1 MTKKIFRAILL
12 GTIAVLVFTTVMLSG
27 IMYRYMTQV
36 SERQLRT
43 QLNLA
48 SRGLTLEGTKYFR
61 SLNDEN
67 VRITW
72 IDRNGKVLYDS
83 SRSDVSGME
92 NHRDR
97 KEVQEA
103 LQKGY
108 GESERYSTTLT
119 EKMLYAARRQPDGT
133 VLRMSVSQYSV
144 WMLLVGMIQPFV
156 IIIIVAVLL
165 SLLLASRLS
174 KRVVKPLNDVDL
186 DHPLENEGCDEI
198 APILRKIDYQQRQ
211 LARQEQSLARQQ
223 DELNTIL
230 QNMAEG
236 MILLR
241 RGGKIISINNPAAE
255 ILGITGDHTGESLL
269 QICRNLELEELVRKG
284 LDGTPAEQVLALESG
299 RYQVQV
305 MPVREDK
312 EVRGVT
318 VVLFDVTDR
327 ELAEQMRREF
337 TANVSHELKTPLHA
351 ISGYAELMHSGVV
364 REEDIHHFSG
374 KIYHEAQ
381 RTIRLVEDIIS
392 LSHLDESPEDLE
404 FTEVHLLETAKDVS
418 VHLAEKA
425 SERDIEIVA
434 DGEDAVMEG
443 NPSLLATIITNLAD
457 NAVKYGR
464 SGGLVRIRVEDDN
477 DSVHLT
483 VKDNGIGI
491 PKEDQKR
498 IFERFYRVDKS
509 HSRDVG
515 GTGLGLSIVKHGV
528 LLHHGTISLQSE
540 VGKGTEIRIT
550 FPKKQT
556 EE

>member
-1 MTKKIFRAILL
+1 MTKKIFRAVLL

-211 LARQEQSLARQQ
+211 LARQEQSLDRQQ

-312 EVRGVT
+312 EIRGVT

-337 TANVSHELKTPLHA
+337 TANVSHELK
-351 ISGYAELMHSGVV
+351 
-364 REEDIHHFSG
+364 
-374 KIYHEAQ
+374 
-381 RTIRLVEDIIS
+381 RTS
-392 LSHLDESPEDLE
+392 
-404 FTEVHLLETAKDVS
+404 
-418 VHLAEKA
+418 
-425 SERDIEIVA
+425 
-434 DGEDAVMEG
+434 
-443 NPSLLATIITNLAD
+443 
-457 NAVKYGR
+457 
-464 SGGLVRIRVEDDN
+464 
-477 DSVHLT
+477 
-483 VKDNGIGI
+483 
-491 PKEDQKR
+491 
-498 IFERFYRVDKS
+498 
-509 HSRDVG
+509 
-515 GTGLGLSIVKHGV
+515 
-528 LLHHGTISLQSE
+528 
-540 VGKGTEIRIT
+540 IT
-550 FPKKQT
+550 FPERSTTRPSAPSGWWRTSSACPIWMRARRTWNSRKSTCWKRQRTSPYIWRKKHQREISKSWRTAKTLSWKAIRPFWPPSSQT
-556 EE
+556 WRITQ